1 MTLRL
6 YLVRH
11 GQTDGNA
18 EGRSQG
24 RRDVPLNALGER
36 QAAAVGARFASRPIV
51 AVYASPLARCLAT
64 ASAIAA
70 PHGLPVGTDDRLV
83 ELDHGL
89 LDGLSSAEL
98 RRDYPDVLAQW
109 RGDAAR
115 DLVMPGGESMRQAQE
130 RFVAATEA
138 IVARHPDGE
147 VVVVSH
153 NLATRAFI
161 CAAMGVPLP
170 TFHRFRHEL
179 AAFAEVERLDDD
191 GWQVLRL
198 NEQCHLEP
206 ERP

>member
-1 MTLRL
+1 MTLHL

-11 GQTDGNA
+11 GQTGGNA

-36 QAAAVGARFASRPIV
+36 QAAAVGARFASAPVV
-51 AVYASPLARCLAT
+51 AIYASPLARSLAT
-64 ASAIAA
+64 AEAIAA
-70 PHGLPVGTDDRLV
+70 PHALPVQTDERLV
-83 ELDHGL
+83 ELDHGI

-98 RRDYPDVLAQW
+98 RRDYAEVLAQW
-109 RGDAAR
+109 RGDAAG

-138 IVARHPDGE
+138 IAERHPDGE

-153 NLATRAFI
+153 NLATRAFL
-161 CAAMGVPLP
+161 CAAMDVPLA

-179 AAFAEVERLDDD
+179 AAFAEVERLDDG

-198 NEQCHLEP
+198 NERCHL
-206 ERP
+206 